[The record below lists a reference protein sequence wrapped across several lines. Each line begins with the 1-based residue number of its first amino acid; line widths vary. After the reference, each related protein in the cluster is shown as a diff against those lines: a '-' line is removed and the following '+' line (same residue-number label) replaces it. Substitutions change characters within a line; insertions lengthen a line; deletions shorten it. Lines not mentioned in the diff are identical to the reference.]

1 MAGNEV
7 IMPENT
13 FLMIHNP
20 QGGGFGTSDYLLSIV
35 EYLDKLRD
43 MIADTYAKHVKNGA
57 DIKALMD
64 AETWITAHD
73 AVEMFDNVKLV
84 DSNDIKAVAKF
95 DVHELD
101 AYKNVP
107 EALVE
112 QLKVVDNATAN
123 ALEHDEVAEN
133 ADNSDDNNNVII
145 DTILEVLK
153 RSYEK

>member
-1 MAGNEV
+1 
-7 IMPENT
+7 
-13 FLMIHNP
+13 
-20 QGGGFGTSDYLLSIV
+20 
-35 EYLDKLRD
+35 
-43 MIADTYAKHVKNGA
+43 MIADTYAKHVKDGA

-73 AVEMFDNVKLV
+73 AVEMFDNVKIV

-107 EALVE
+107 EALKE